1 MKMKMMNKNKEEN
14 FNQELNSTPKDMIQ
28 RLDNLLSIKSE
39 NQTILYE
46 KDNNVDMNINII
58 SDKIYYLSFKPS
70 IGSFP
75 YFKNEKSNICD
86 YILFVEYKDYFI
98 SLLIELKNGNKFK
111 KAKCQLQDTKILTD
125 LFISFANRYVDKSK
139 LVFEYILAKIYISE
153 YEINQNQEILD
164 NNYIKYHENNEIIS
178 LLFPDDTFPLKK
190 VLKFILNNKQNHLH
204 KLPT

>member
-1 MKMKMMNKNKEEN
+1 MKMMNKNKEEN

-111 KAKCQLQDTKILTD
+111 KAKCQLQDTKILT
-125 LFISFANRYVDKSK
+125 
-139 LVFEYILAKIYISE
+139 VFEYILAKIYISE